1 MDYMIERAPTAED
14 FLQHTESFR
23 NAHPMETNILGSVAT
38 SVAKG
43 TKSYSEC
50 FWWVVLQR
58 DEVVGIA
65 MRTAPYRLLLS
76 PMPLNAIRELSL
88 AVLERDTGFWGV
100 TGPEECATE
109 FIGCWCEQTDRQKS
123 DYPQHMRET
132 LYVLGEH
139 TPHPKVEGKA
149 RKASDE
155 DIPLLSKWIPAFAQE
170 VGIFH
175 AKSSETELREAL
187 LATTYLIWE
196 EEGRPVALSG
206 HGPVVVSSEGRT
218 GRIGPVYT
226 EPIERG
232 HGYGAA
238 VTSSMIKHLE
248 SIGCTTIML
257 YADSDYEKSN
267 RVYRRLGFEPVGAMV
282 ELGVDPPASVQP

>member
-1 MDYMIERAPTAED
+1 MIERAPTAED

-139 TPHPKVEGKA
+139 TPHPKVSGKA
-149 RKASDE
+149 RKGFR
-155 DIPLLSKWIPAFAQE
+155 LS
-170 VGIFH
+170 
-175 AKSSETELREAL
+175 R
-187 LATTYLIWE
+187 
-196 EEGRPVALSG
+196 
-206 HGPVVVSSEGRT
+206 
-218 GRIGPVYT
+218 
-226 EPIERG
+226 
-232 HGYGAA
+232 
-238 VTSSMIKHLE
+238 
-248 SIGCTTIML
+248 
-257 YADSDYEKSN
+257 
-267 RVYRRLGFEPVGAMV
+267 RRLASFTQSRARQNFARHYSQPPTLFGKKK
-282 ELGVDPPASVQP
+282 VDRWRFPGTDRSWSVQRAARVG